1 MTAVTATSLV
11 PHRRPFDKF
20 PTSRPS
26 PQWPDTSEDAMG
38 RTGGAVLE
46 GVRVLDLARAMPASV
61 CTMLLADHGAD
72 VLRVE
77 LPTEAPAQ
85 SVAATRTW
93 ARGRRVTSVD
103 PLSPAALS
111 DVHGLADGADVVV
124 TDLEPAAAKQLGLD
138 APSVRARNDDV
149 VYVALTG
156 FGLDDDRRTP
166 AIDVLVAAELGAMN
180 AATAARRDGPV
191 FLAHPA
197 IAYSTALTAT
207 IGTLAALRRRIVA
220 GTGDL
225 VDVSLLDG
233 VLAQQTMN
241 WWTARNVSFLS
252 DRRADGQLDLGR
264 TRMLVRRYTCGDGGV
279 IQVHTGAPGAFA
291 RLMRVLGV
299 ADRLSPAT
307 GPLESA
313 CPLTDADIA
322 VLDELPAVFGMR
334 SVDEWLAEIWAND
347 VAALPVLAPAEVFDD
362 DQVRHNGLVRTV
374 EDAELGPIDV
384 VATPITLSASPAITT
399 SADRADGG
407 GWIAPGLDPG
417 RPGPDVDLAHGP
429 LTGVRVVELSSFFA
443 SPYANRF
450 LRDLGADVVKVEPL
464 AGDPMRS
471 LPDPFEGVARGKQ
484 SLALDL
490 KSDRANAVLDA
501 LVRRADIVQHNFRPG
516 AAERLGVDESALRAV
531 NPTIIYQYAP
541 GFGSSGPK
549 SRLQSFAPL
558 QSGFVGVQVEAAGAD
573 NVPTLTFGNEDYYN
587 GQLNAIGT
595 LLALLHR
602 DRTGI
607 GQYVECAQLN
617 SSVFVTSHWYR
628 VGGDRRSSLPRLD
641 AMQVGWSPYQRLY
654 QCLEGWLCVCCTD
667 PVHETALVATVLGDS
682 ATAGDD
688 VAELLE
694 YGLFGRTAVEW
705 RDVLRD
711 ADVPC
716 TVAIEH
722 MWLFDHLLDPDNQ
735 ACGRATAFDHRVA
748 GPVSVIGQI
757 VRLDSTPPREPV
769 TAPLLG
775 EHSTE
780 VLGELGFTSETIAE
794 LLADGVVKA
803 APHEDGS

>member
-1 MTAVTATSLV
+1 MS
-11 PHRRPFDKF
+11 
-20 PTSRPS
+20 
-26 PQWPDTSEDAMG
+26 

-46 GVRVLDLARAMPASV
+46 GVRVLDLTRAMPGSV

-72 VLRVE
+72 VLRIE
-77 LPTEAPAQ
+77 LPAEGPVQ
-85 SVAATRTW
+85 SVVGTRTW
-93 ARGRRVTSVD
+93 ARGRRVATVD
-103 PLSPAALS
+103 PASPDAMRR
-111 DVHGLADGADVVV
+111 VHDLADGADVVV
-124 TDLEPAAAKQLGLD
+124 SDVEATTAARLGLD
-138 APSVRARNDDV
+138 AAAVRGRNGDV

-156 FGLDDDRRTP
+156 FGLDDDRPTP
-166 AIDVLVAAELGAMN
+166 GIDVLVAAELGAMN

-197 IAYSTALTAT
+197 IGYSTALTAT
-207 IGTLAALRRRIVA
+207 IGTLAALRRRIVNGA
-220 GTGDL
+220 GDL

-233 VLAQQTMN
+233 VLAQFTMN

-264 TRMLVRRYTCGDGGV
+264 TRMLVRRYTCGDGRM

-291 RLMRVLGV
+291 RLMTVLGV

-313 CPLTDADIA
+313 CPLTDADLE
-322 VLDELPAVFGMR
+322 VLDELPVIFSTRPA
-334 SVDEWLAEIWAND
+334 DDWLAEIWAND

-362 DQVRHNGLVRTV
+362 DQVRHNALVRTI
-374 EDAELGPIDV
+374 DDPELGLIEIVANPI
-384 VATPITLSASPAITT
+384 ALSASPAVATL
-399 SADRADGG
+399 ADRADEDA
-407 GWIAPGLDPG
+407 GWIAAGLDRG
-417 RPGPDVDLAHGP
+417 SSAGGTDLADGP
-429 LTGVRVVELSSFFA
+429 LTGVRILELSSFFA

-471 LPDPFEGVARGKQ
+471 LPDPFEGVARGKR
-484 SLALDL
+484 SVALDL
-490 KSDRANAVLDA
+490 KSDRARTILDA

-516 AAERLGVDESALRAV
+516 VAERLGVDEDTLRAV
-531 NPTIIYQYAP
+531 NPTIVYAYAP

-558 QSGFVGVQVEAAGAD
+558 QSGFVGVQVEAAGAE

-587 GQLNAIGT
+587 GQLNAIGA
-595 LLALLHR
+595 LLAVVHR
-602 DRTGI
+602 DRTGV
-607 GQYVECAQLN
+607 GQSIECAQLS

-628 VGGDRRSSLPRLD
+628 VGGERRSSLPPLD
-641 AMQVGWSPYQRLY
+641 AMQLGWSPYQRLY

-667 PVHETALVATVLGDS
+667 RVQRAALVSTVLGDG
-682 ATAGDD
+682 TADTDD
-688 VAELLE
+688 VGDRLE
-694 YGLFGRTAVEW
+694 YECFGRTAVEW

-711 ADVPC
+711 AGVPC
-716 TVAIEH
+716 TLAVEH
-722 MWLFDHLLDPDNQ
+722 TWLFDLLLDP
-735 ACGRATAFDHRVA
+735 AARARGRATAFDHRVA

-757 VRLDSTPPREPV
+757 VHLESTPPREPV

-775 EHSTE
+775 EHTCE
-780 VLGELGFTSETIAE
+780 VLVELGETSAAIAD
-794 LLADGVVKA
+794 LLADGLA
-803 APHEDGS
+803 RQAPAEGRP